1 MLLHSHTQLQGEF
14 VNKLRLTRTVRQL
27 SADHLFT
34 TTPFHRHFPLFHY
47 THYFKKFTPSLQV
60 YSRIVSE
67 SYVRYIYDVKKRNTL
82 KKCLLYKPIP
92 RSSPT
97 FLQDLIHKY
106 RARILPSFDM
116 CLIR

>member
-60 YSRIVSE
+60 CSVNRMNDICINRI
-67 SYVRYIYDVKKRNTL
+67 IKQL
-82 KKCLLYKPIP
+82 KILL
-92 RSSPT
+92 SL
-97 FLQDLIHKY
+97 F
-106 RARILPSFDM
+106 ILYLM
-116 CLIR
+116 YNI